1 MFKSFCNR
9 FNTSM
14 SRGCAFAANS
24 SARTENM
31 NSLLSLDT
39 ALAVSIFVALSLAL
53 IIIRLISVLVL
64 ICVLVCI
71 IAVLSVVIIL
81 VRTPQ
86 RPRLVSAS

>member
-31 NSLLSLDT
+31 NSLLSMDT
-39 ALAVSIFVALSLAL
+39 VIAVSIFAA
-53 IIIRLISVLVL
+53 IRLIISL
-64 ICVLVCI
+64 IGLI
-71 IAVLSVVIIL
+71 IRVIGVIIGNL
-81 VRTPQ
+81 I
-86 RPRLVSAS
+86 SAQPDLAPAS

>member
-31 NSLLSLDT
+31 NSLLSMDT
-39 ALAVSIFVALSLAL
+39 VIAVSIFAALRL
-53 IIIRLISVLVL
+53 IISLIGLIIRVIG
-64 ICVLVCI
+64 
-71 IAVLSVVIIL
+71 VIIGNSIP
-81 VRTPQ
+81 PQ
-86 RPRLVSAS
+86 PDLAPAS

>member
-31 NSLLSLDT
+31 NSLLSMDT
-39 ALAVSIFVALSLAL
+39 VIAVSIFAALRL
-53 IIIRLISVLVL
+53 IINLSGLIIRVIG
-64 ICVLVCI
+64 
-71 IAVLSVVIIL
+71 VIIGNS
-81 VRTPQ
+81 
-86 RPRLVSAS
+86 RPPRPDLAPAS

>member
-31 NSLLSLDT
+31 NSLLSMDT
-39 ALAVSIFVALSLAL
+39 VIAVSIFAALRL
-53 IIIRLISVLVL
+53 IISLIGLIIRVIG
-64 ICVLVCI
+64 
-71 IAVLSVVIIL
+71 VIIGNL
-81 VRTPQ
+81 IPAQ
-86 RPRLVSAS
+86 PDLAPAS

>member
-31 NSLLSLDT
+31 NSLLSMDT
-39 ALAVSIFVALSLAL
+39 VIAVSIFAALRL
-53 IIIRLISVLVL
+53 IISLIGLIIRVIG
-64 ICVLVCI
+64 
-71 IAVLSVVIIL
+71 VIIGNSI
-81 VRTPQ
+81 PP
-86 RPRLVSAS
+86 RPDLAPAN

>member
-31 NSLLSLDT
+31 NSLLSMDT
-39 ALAVSIFVALSLAL
+39 VIAVSIFAALRL
-53 IIIRLISVLVL
+53 IISLIGLIIRVIGVIIGNLISAQPDL
-64 ICVLVCI
+64 
-71 IAVLSVVIIL
+71 A
-81 VRTPQ
+81 P
-86 RPRLVSAS
+86 AS

>member
-31 NSLLSLDT
+31 NSLLSMDT
-39 ALAVSIFVALSLAL
+39 VIAVSIFAALRL
-53 IIIRLISVLVL
+53 IISLIGLIIRVIG
-64 ICVLVCI
+64 
-71 IAVLSVVIIL
+71 VIIGNSISL
-81 VRTPQ
+81 
-86 RPRLVSAS
+86 RPDLAPAS

>member
-31 NSLLSLDT
+31 NSLLSMDT
-39 ALAVSIFVALSLAL
+39 VIAVSIFAALRL
-53 IIIRLISVLVL
+53 IISLIGLIIRVIG
-64 ICVLVCI
+64 
-71 IAVLSVVIIL
+71 VIIGNSIPAQPDL
-81 VRTPQ
+81 AP
-86 RPRLVSAS
+86 AS

>member
-31 NSLLSLDT
+31 NSLLSMDT
-39 ALAVSIFVALSLAL
+39 VIAVSIFAALRL
-53 IIIRLISVLVL
+53 IISLIGLIIRVIGVIIGNLISL
-64 ICVLVCI
+64 
-71 IAVLSVVIIL
+71 
-81 VRTPQ
+81 
-86 RPRLVSAS
+86 RPDLAPAS

>member
-31 NSLLSLDT
+31 NSLLSMDT
-39 ALAVSIFVALSLAL
+39 VIAVSIFAALRL
-53 IIIRLISVLVL
+53 IISLIGLIIRVIG
-64 ICVLVCI
+64 
-71 IAVLSVVIIL
+71 VIIGNL
-81 VRTPQ
+81 IPAQ
-86 RPRLVSAS
+86 PDLAPAN